1 MKQRILRL
9 NLYLGLVLFLFAVVL
24 LFLQSPFMKTWFY
37 CFAWWSFILFLD
49 SLNFRKHES
58 SPLSE
63 SPEVFLFAAFISV
76 FVWLVFELFNL
87 VLKNWSYHDL
97 PSCAFERWL
106 GYFIAYATVIP
117 AIREISFFIR
127 GLIKGKGF
135 ALFRFKATP
144 SILRVFVLVGLLFI
158 LLGLRWPDLFFPL
171 VWLCFI
177 LLLEPLNYW
186 LRNDTLLVDQEKGDW
201 LRIWSW
207 VLAGLVAGFFWEF
220 WNFWAGSHWEYSLP
234 YLNFWRVFQMPV
246 FGYTGFMP
254 FALEVFALYQL
265 LLGLYKKIEKRMSLK
280 VLLFFGLILSYLLC
294 FHLIDTY
301 TLVR

>member
-9 NLYLGLVLFLFAVVL
+9 NLYLGLVLFLFAAVL
-24 LFLQSPFMKTWFY
+24 LALQSPFMKTWFY

-49 SLNFRKHES
+49 SLNFRKHKS

-63 SPEVFLFAAFISV
+63 STRVFLFSAFISV
-76 FVWLVFELFNL
+76 LVWLVFELFNL
-87 VLKNWSYHDL
+87 RLKNWSYHDL
-97 PSCAFERWL
+97 PSSTFERWL

-117 AIREISFFIR
+117 AIREISFFIQ
-127 GLIKGKGF
+127 GIMKGRGF

-144 SILRVFVLVGLLFI
+144 IILKVFVLFGILFVF
-158 LLGLRWPDLFFPL
+158 LGLRWPDLFFPL

-186 LRNDTLLVDQEKGDW
+186 LQNQAFLVDQEKGDW
-201 LRIWSW
+201 SRIWSW

-220 WNFWAGSHWEYSLP
+220 WNFWAGSHWEYTLS
-234 YLNFWRVFQMPV
+234 YLNFCRVFQMPV

-254 FALEVFALYQL
+254 FALEVFAIYQL
-265 LLGLYKKIEKRMSLK
+265 LLGIYKKLEKRMSLK
-280 VLLFFGLILSYLLC
+280 ALIFCCLILFYLLC
-294 FHLIDTY
+294 FYLIDAY